1 MNECQSTNLFHAY
14 DIANNIVHIN
24 LVIFKLLC
32 NFSRVVQ
39 QSSVMETESVRSARS
54 EPGQRSHRSHR
65 SHRHGNSRHSS
76 RGGGSEVGQPTEHQR
91 LRGPYETDPDTDRD
105 DRSVSTR
112 ASHAVRRGRDF
123 DGLRRQNNDQDR
135 DSQWGETT
143 TVVTGA
149 TSEFNYSLEDVNT
162 DRDFDGGLGYRCA
175 RYAGSAFVAIVSIL
189 AFLSP
194 IAMVVLPR
202 VGINEWQL
210 DFCGPDCEGMLIG
223 FGFKLLILAGGSW
236 ALFARRPRTTMPRIV
251 ISRAIVLVLT
261 FVLVFSY
268 WLFYGVRIFQQTTGW
283 LIVCSVNIVI

>member
-1 MNECQSTNLFHAY
+1 MHF
-14 DIANNIVHIN
+14 
-24 LVIFKLLC
+24 LC
-32 NFSRVVQ
+32 YSD
-39 QSSVMETESVRSARS
+39 SDPKMETESVRSGRS
-54 EPGQRSHRSHR
+54 EPSR
-65 SHRHGNSRHSS
+65 SHRHHRSSHRHGSSRHSS
-76 RGGGSEVGQPTEHQR
+76 RAGGSEVGLPQEHHR

-112 ASHAVRRGRDF
+112 ASHAVHRGGDY
-123 DGLRRQNNDQDR
+123 DAHRRQNNDRDR

-149 TSEFNYSLEDVNT
+149 TSEFNYSQEDINA
-162 DRDFDGGLGYRCA
+162 DRDFDGGISYRCA
-175 RYAGSAFVAIVSIL
+175 RYAGSVLVGIISIL

-194 IAMVVLPR
+194 IAMVVLPK
-202 VGINEWQL
+202 VGIAGWRLET
-210 DFCGPDCEGMLIG
+210 CGADCEGMLIG

-268 WLFYGVRIFQQTTGW
+268 WLFYGFRIVPPFSELQDGW
-283 LIVCSVNIVI
+283 FHLLIVQFHIVQLFIKSK